1 MLPIPHGVSISDL
14 ILGAAAVLI
23 VSFGAGIVTA
33 RSFGAKNKYPVDAN
47 RELSGFRSGEPRLR
61 TVRRF
66 RGDRFGFP
74 HRDQ

>member
-14 ILGAAAVLI
+14 ILGAVAVLI

-47 RELSGFRSGEPRLR
+47 RELLGFGAANLASGLFGGFAVTASGFSN
-61 TVRRF
+61 
-66 RGDRFGFP
+66 
-74 HRDQ
+74 RDQ